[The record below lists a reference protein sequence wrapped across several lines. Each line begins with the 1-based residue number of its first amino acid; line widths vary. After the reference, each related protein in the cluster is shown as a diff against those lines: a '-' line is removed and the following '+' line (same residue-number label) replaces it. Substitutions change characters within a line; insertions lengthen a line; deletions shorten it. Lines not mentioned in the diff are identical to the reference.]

1 VATNAWSVAESER
14 PAVSDVDS
22 DSAVKL
28 AGADAIKTV
37 IAVAL
42 GVMALT
48 IGIAWLF
55 F

>member
-1 VATNAWSVAESER
+1 
-14 PAVSDVDS
+14 VDDAS
-22 DSAVKL
+22 SVKL
-28 AGADAIKTV
+28 AGPDAVKTV

-42 GVMALT
+42 GVMAVT